1 SVYNRLTAQ
10 KSNVGPGGGRGGGG
24 GRGAVPPNE
33 AAAGPPPRT
42 VRTQPLIWSPKD
54 PNLLFYA
61 TAGVW
66 KTTNGGHSWTAIS
79 GDLTRGEKWETPS
92 NAGKYASTVQATAL
106 GSVTALSP
114 SPLDVNVLWAGTGD
128 GLIQVTFDGG
138 AHWTNTTPAEIKPWA
153 RIFNIEAG
161 HFDTKTAYAAANTL

>member
-79 GDLTRGEKWETPS
+79 GDLTRQTWDVPA
-92 NAGKYASTVQATAL
+92 NAGKYAAGVTVMPMGSITAL
-106 GSVTALSP
+106 AP
-114 SPLDVNVLWAGTGD
+114 SPLDVNVLWAGSGD
-128 GLIQVTFDGG
+128 GLIHVTTDGG
-138 AHWTNTTPAEIKPWA
+138 
-153 RIFNIEAG
+153 
-161 HFDTKTAYAAANTL
+161 